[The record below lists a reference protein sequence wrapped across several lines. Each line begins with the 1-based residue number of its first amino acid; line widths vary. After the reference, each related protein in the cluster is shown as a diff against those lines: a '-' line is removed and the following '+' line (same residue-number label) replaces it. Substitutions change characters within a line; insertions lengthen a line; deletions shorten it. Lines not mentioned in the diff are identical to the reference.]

1 MLLIRFLYKIAS
13 VLLISLILMSE
24 IAVKAQTF
32 TYGDPVSL
40 DSLLSKAREFAYN
53 NRKSEAR
60 KICRQILSHDSTYWD
75 AAVLMGRTYA
85 WDEKYD
91 SAKIVLQKV
100 INQKAGH
107 YDAVDAL
114 IDVELMSDNYL
125 EAIKYADIGLSY
137 HPNEGAFLLK
147 KAKALNYSGKS
158 DEASGILNKLIA
170 ADPSNKVAADLLLS
184 IRNDKMVNKLTL
196 NYWIYTFNDVDAWS
210 FGSVAIGRKTRTFGT
225 VILRYNYARRF
236 GNDGHQL
243 EVDAYPAITK
253 GIYMYLNAGI
263 SNKTNFPYSRFSME
277 PYFKLPASFEFSLGF
292 RYMNFDDKQIAVFD
306 SNKVMIYTGTI
317 GKYYGNYWFSLRSY
331 LTPGNEGWSKSASLT
346 VRRYLS
352 DADSYFSLIIGTG
365 LSPDQQQYAFNPG
378 YYLKSNKIALEYQ
391 QKLSSRF
398 FLNCG
403 TGFAREEIRAGTKHN
418 RFNFDLGVSY
428 VF

>member
-1 MLLIRFLYKIAS
+1 MLLIRFPYKGVI
-13 VLLISLILMSE
+13 VLLISLILMSG
-24 IAVKAQTF
+24 IAVKAQIF
-32 TYGDPVSL
+32 THGDPVSL
-40 DSLLSKAREFAYN
+40 DSLLSKARELAYN
-53 NRKSEAR
+53 NRKSDAR
-60 KICRQILSHDSTYWD
+60 KICRQILSLDSTYWD

-114 IDVELMSDNYL
+114 IDVELMSDNYSG
-125 EAIKYADIGLSY
+125 AIKYTEIGLSY

-158 DEASGILNKLIA
+158 DEAYAILNKLIA
-170 ADPSNKVAADLLLS
+170 ADPSDKVAADLLLS

-196 NYWIYTFNDVDAWS
+196 NYWIYAFNDVDAWS
-210 FGSVAIGRKTRTFGT
+210 FGSVAIGRKTKTFGT
-225 VILRYNYARRF
+225 VILRYNYAQRF
-236 GNDGHQL
+236 GNDGHQI

-292 RYMNFDDKQIAVFD
+292 RYMNFDDKRIAVFD

-317 GKYYGNYWFSLRSY
+317 GKYYGNYWLSLRSY

-352 DADSYFSLIIGTG
+352 DADSYFSLIVGTG
-365 LSPDQQQYAFNPG
+365 FSPDQQQYAFNPG

-398 FLNCG
+398 ILNCG

-418 RFNFDLGVSY
+418 RFNFDLGVCY